1 MSQNQFI
8 ESLEVQLTFA
18 QMIPASALQ
27 VLEAIAIALEAYKL
41 SQGLNSSDELAS

>member
-27 VLEAIAIALEAYKL
+27 ALEAISIALEAYKL
-41 SQGLNSSDELAS
+41 AQGLSSSNGLAS

>member
-1 MSQNQFI
+1 MSQHQLI

-27 VLEAIAIALEAYKL
+27 CLNAIAITLEAYKL
-41 SQGLNSSDELAS
+41 SQGLKGSGELAS